1 MAEETTNLI
10 SEKSGIKESN
20 KDNTSNNNTLEDKG
34 GSFVRQEEIVGNSN
48 TTSIEVNKGGN
59 PNWEKGKSGNPKGRP
74 KNKVFSIR
82 QDLIDS
88 LRKIKKKKPDL
99 YREIIESYW
108 QDKKMRGFLLEIVDG
123 KARQSMEIGG
133 NLENPV
139 RIIEVK
145 PQEIP
150 QNPDSS

>member
-99 YREIIESYW
+99 YKEIIESYW

-145 PQEIP
+145 PQENDI
-150 QNPDSS
+150 QS